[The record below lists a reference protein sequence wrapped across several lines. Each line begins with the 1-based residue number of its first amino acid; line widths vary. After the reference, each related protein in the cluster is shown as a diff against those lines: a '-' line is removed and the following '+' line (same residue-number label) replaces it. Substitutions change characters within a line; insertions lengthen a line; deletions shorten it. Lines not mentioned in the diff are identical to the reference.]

1 MDKPKNL
8 TPEQIA
14 ELKNVLNHAETYNK
28 VQIKEVF
35 QKMKIKSPDTGN
47 ELSDPEEFNLMFST
61 QIGPS
66 GNCPGFLRP
75 ETAQGIFVNFQ
86 KLLDFNAGRIPFASA
101 QIGLGFR
108 NEISP
113 RMGILRVREFQ
124 MAEIEHFVD
133 PLDKSHSKF
142 SLYKEYKLPLF
153 SRECQE
159 EMKEP
164 IKDLTL
170 EQAVEKKII
179 NNETLAYFMCRTYLF
194 LVKCGVNKN
203 NIRFRQHKTDE
214 MAHYATDCWDA
225 EIELSYGWLECVGI
239 ADRACYDLTRHSTC
253 SKTALQA
260 GRRLPKA
267 KQVKLLNLIPN
278 KSKIGKDLKQSSK
291 ALLSYLEN
299 LDDQEKEKLK
309 NELEQ
314 NEKSVVKI
322 EDKEVVLTKEL
333 VSFTE
338 EEKTVMEEKF
348 VPSVIEPS
356 FGISRILYAILEHSF
371 KMRDEKRTY
380 LNLPPLMA
388 PVKCSILTVINLP
401 EFSPHVHFLS
411 MHNILFLHFII
422 SSI

>member
-1 MDKPKNL
+1 MEKGKKL
-8 TPEQIA
+8 TPEQIQ
-14 ELKNVLNHAETYNK
+14 EYKVIMNHAETYNK
-28 VQIKEVF
+28 IEMKEVF
-35 QKMKIKSPDTGN
+35 KKLDIKSPDTGN
-47 ELSDPEEFNLMFST
+47 DLSDPEEFNLMFGT

-86 KLLDFNAGRIPFASA
+86 KLLDFNSGRIPFAAA

-113 RMGILRVREFQ
+113 RAGILRLREFQ

-133 PLDKSHSKF
+133 PLDKSHPKF
-142 SLYKEYKLPLF
+142 YQYKEYKLPLF

-159 EMKEP
+159 DMKEP
-164 IKDLTL
+164 LKDLTL
-170 EQAVEKKII
+170 EEAVEKKII

-194 LVKCGVNKN
+194 LVKCGINKN
-203 NIRFRQHKTDE
+203 NIRFRQHKQDE
-214 MAHYATDCWDA
+214 MAHYASDCWDA
-225 EIELSYGWLECVGI
+225 EIELSYGWMECVGI
-239 ADRACYDLTRHSTC
+239 ADRACYDLTKHAQF
-253 SKTALQA
+253 SKTPLQA
-260 GRRLPKA
+260 GRRLKEA
-267 KQVKLLNLIPN
+267 KQVKLLNLIAN

-291 ALLSYLEN
+291 GLLAYLDN
-299 LDDQEKEKLK
+299 LNEEEKEKLK
-309 NELEQ
+309 NELNQ
-314 NEKSVVKI
+314 NEKVTVTV
-322 EDKEVVLTKEL
+322 EGKEVILTKEL

-356 FGISRILYAILEHSF
+356 FGITRILYSILEHSF

-380 LNLPPLMA
+380 LNLTPLIA

-401 EFSPHVHFLS
+401 EFQSFVHYLS
-411 MHNILFLHFII
+411 INEYLS
-422 SSI
+422 SSINIFT

>member
-1 MDKPKNL
+1 MIEKQLEKPKNL
-8 TPEQIA
+8 SPEQIE
-14 ELKNVLNHAETYNK
+14 ELKIILNHAETYNK
-28 VQIKEVF
+28 TQMKEVLH
-35 QKMKIKSPDTGN
+35 KLKVKSPDTGN
-47 ELSDPEEFNLMFST
+47 DLTDPEEFNLMFAT

-66 GNCPGFLRP
+66 GNVPGFLRP

-86 KLLDFNAGRIPFASA
+86 KLLDYNSGRMPFAAA

-113 RMGILRVREFQ
+113 RAGILRVREFQ

-133 PLDKSHSKF
+133 PLDKSHPKF
-142 SLYKEYKLPLF
+142 YLYKDQKLPLF

-164 IKDLTL
+164 ISTMTL
-170 EQAVEKKII
+170 REAVDQKII

-194 LVKCGVNKN
+194 FVKCGINKN
-203 NIRFRQHKTDE
+203 NIRFRQHKKDE
-214 MAHYATDCWDA
+214 MAHYASDCWDG
-225 EIELSYGWLECVGI
+225 EIELSYGWMECVGI
-239 ADRACYDLTRHSTC
+239 ADRACFDLTRHATC
-253 SKTALQA
+253 SKTSLQA
-260 GRRLPKA
+260 ARRLEKS

-278 KSKIGKDLKQSSK
+278 KSKIGKDLKQFSK
-291 ALLSYLEN
+291 SVLSYLDN
-299 LDDQEKEKLK
+299 LNDEEKEKLRS
-309 NELEQ
+309 NLNT
-314 NEKSVVKI
+314 NEKVSLTL
-322 EDKEVVLTKEL
+322 EGKEVILTKEL

-338 EEKTVMEEKF
+338 EEKTVLEEKF

-401 EFSPHVHFLS
+401 EFSQYVHFLS
-411 MHNILFLHFII
+411 IFLF
-422 SSI
+422 